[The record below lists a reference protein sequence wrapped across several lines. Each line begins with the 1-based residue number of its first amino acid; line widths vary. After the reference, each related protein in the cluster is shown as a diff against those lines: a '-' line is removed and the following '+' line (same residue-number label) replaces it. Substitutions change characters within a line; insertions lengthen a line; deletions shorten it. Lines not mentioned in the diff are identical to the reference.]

1 MTLQGLLAPV
11 LECSLEQSVVE
22 QTLVTLQALLAP
34 VLEWSLEQSVVEQA
48 LVTLQALLA
57 PVLEWS
63 LEQSVRLGGLL
74 LLQSW
79 RLEVDLMVHLPL
91 VLALTLLELVELTV
105 LVSVLVT
112 CRPALVHALEL
123 TFSTVWQR
131 MESLRDVPTATLRRE
146 TPTAVSHW
154 CWRSL
159 QSPCSG
165 CWR

>member
-1 MTLQGLLAPV
+1 MVHLPLVLALSLLGPVELKVVEQALVAPQVLLVPV
-11 LECSLEQSVVE
+11 LVCSLEQSVVE
-22 QTLVTLQALLAP
+22 QT
-34 VLEWSLEQSVVEQA
+34 

-91 VLALTLLELVELTV
+91 VLALSLLELVELTV

-131 MESLRDVPTATLRRE
+131 MESLRDVPTATPRRE

-159 QSPCSG
+159 QSPCS
-165 CWR
+165 

>member
-1 MTLQGLLAPV
+1 MTLQV
-11 LECSLEQSVVE
+11 
-22 QTLVTLQALLAP
+22 LLAP
-34 VLEWSLEQSVVEQA
+34 VLEWSLEQSVVEQT
-48 LVTLQALLA
+48 LVALQALLVL
-57 PVLEWS
+57 VLECS
-63 LEQSVRLGGLL
+63 LEQSVQLGGLL

-79 RLEVDLMVHLPL
+79 RLEVGLMVHLPL
-91 VLALTLLELVELTV
+91 VLALSLLVLVELTV

-131 MESLRDVPTATLRRE
+131 MESLRDVPTATLRWE

-154 CWRSL
+154 CWRSP